1 MRPGFVISAAGAILL
16 AFRMATISRRLL
28 LQIAALAASASALAQ
43 QSRPTAY
50 AYSFKTI
57 DGETVRLADYAGRPI
72 LIVNVASQCGF
83 TPQYAG
89 LKALQDRFGDRL
101 AIIGVPSNDFNQ
113 EPGGATEILATA
125 KGHYGVSFPLAE
137 KSNLRG
143 TDAHPF
149 YRWAAIERP
158 LDVPSWNFHK
168 YLIGRDG
175 RLAAVFPTRI
185 EPMDARVLDAI
196 GRELKAD

>member
-1 MRPGFVISAAGAILL
+1 
-16 AFRMATISRRLL
+16 MARITRRLL
-28 LQIAALAASASALAQ
+28 LQFAALAPALPAFAQ
-43 QSRPTAY
+43 SPGQSRPTAY

-89 LKALQDRFGDRL
+89 LKSLQERFGDKL

-113 EPGGATEILATA
+113 EPGGANEILATA
-125 KGHYGVSFPLAE
+125 KGHYGVSFALAE
-137 KSNLRG
+137 KANLRG
-143 TDAHPF
+143 ADAHPF
-149 YRWAAIERP
+149 YRWAAVERP

-168 YLIGRDG
+168 YLVGKDG
-175 RLAAVFPTRI
+175 RLAAVFPTRV
-185 EPMDARVLDAI
+185 EPMDALVLDAI
-196 GRELKAD
+196 ARELKAE